1 MKSLIRLSCAM
12 LLACVIGVCM
22 SGCAEAEEGE
32 SWGDWEFRNAISNSK
47 WTSWHII
54 QIKDENGNWVNQ
66 DDNTILYFDI
76 QFFVNDHNFHST
88 KFYWTQDKDE
98 GWISDDATREEYKP
112 SNNTAFTIDS
122 KNLIIEGTIGE
133 EKYFRF
139 NLNKKVEGSMEGK
152 LYFYRDNKTYEVIMS
167 R

>member
-32 SWGDWEFRNAISNSK
+32 SWGDWEFRNAISNTK
-47 WTSWHII
+47 WTEWHII
-54 QIKDENGNWVNQ
+54 KIKDENGNWINQ
-66 DDNTILYFDI
+66 DENTILYFGI

-88 KFYWTQDKDE
+88 KFNWKNDGE
-98 GWISDDATREEYKP
+98 GWISDDATLEEYKP
-112 SNNTAFTIDS
+112 ADNTAFTIDS
-122 KNLIIEGTIGE
+122 NNLVIEGTVGG
-133 EKYFRF
+133 EKYFRI
-139 NLNKKVEGSMEGK
+139 NLNKKVDGNMEGK
-152 LYFYRDNKTYEVIMS
+152 LYLYRENKTYEVVMS